1 MNTIPPPYPPPAHGP
16 QPGAHPAYWG
26 PVVPAPAPI
35 PAEPLEYHRL
45 ARTYGAYRWWKPLM
59 VGLIALGLYVGL
71 MLLAGIV
78 FVFVALGNP
87 ELEASMDAVVMDTT
101 NIDMSDPAVFM
112 LSMATLIVMLP
123 VILLATRMMNVQKV
137 GSLTSVTGRMRWG
150 WLGQC
155 MVVALAVLALS
166 FGLSFALDAVAGH
179 GFAPDFNAPDM
190 WMMLALTL
198 LLVPFQATAE
208 EYVFRGYLMQLIGG
222 WLRHPAFAILLPIP
236 LFMAGHM
243 YDIYGQLDVGFFA
256 LAAGW
261 LAWRTGGLEAAIA
274 LHVVNNSVIFGLGA
288 IGLVDVSATESD
300 LPSLIASIIT
310 TSVFVLVIVK
320 LANRRNIQRRSVP
333 PAPTPAPASPGPWA
347 QPGPWDAPPAH

>member
-1 MNTIPPPYPPPAHGP
+1 MNTIEPQYPPPAHGP
-16 QPGAHPAYWG
+16 LPGAHPADWG
-26 PVVPAPAPI
+26 PMVPAPAPAQ
-35 PAEPLEYHRL
+35 AEPLEYHRL

-59 VGLIALGLYVGL
+59 VGLIALGLYVGI
-71 MLLAGIV
+71 MLLAAIV

-87 ELEASMDAVVMDTT
+87 ELEAAVDAVAMDTS
-101 NIDMSDPAVFM
+101 NIDMSDPAVFIF
-112 LSMATLIVMLP
+112 SMATLIVMLP

-150 WLGQC
+150 WLGLC
-155 MVVALAVLALS
+155 MAVAAAVLALS
-166 FGLSFALDAVAGH
+166 FALSFTVDAVAGH
-179 GFAPDFNAPDM
+179 GIAPDFSAPDM
-190 WMMLALTL
+190 WLMLILTV

-274 LHVVNNSVIFGLGA
+274 LHVVNNSVIFALGA

-300 LPSLIASIIT
+300 LPSLIASVIT

-320 LANRRNIQRRSVP
+320 LANKRNIQRRSVP
-333 PAPTPAPASPGPWA
+333 PAPAPALSAPGPWV
-347 QPGPWDAPPAH
+347 QPGPWNAPHQH